1 MSKPTEATPVAR
13 NIDRITVVEA
23 YPGCWAVDAD
33 GIRVPADSAAEAVA
47 LVHRA
52 LLGDRP

>member
-1 MSKPTEATPVAR
+1 MSESTPVAR
-13 NIDRITVVEA
+13 DIDRLTVVEA

-33 GIRVPADSAAEAVA
+33 GIKVPADSAAEAVA
-47 LVHRA
+47 KVHRA